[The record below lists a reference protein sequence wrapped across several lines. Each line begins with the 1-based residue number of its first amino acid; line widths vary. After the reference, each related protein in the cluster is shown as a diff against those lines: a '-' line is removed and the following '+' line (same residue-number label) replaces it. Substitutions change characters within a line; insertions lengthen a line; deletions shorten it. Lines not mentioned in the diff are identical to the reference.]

1 MRDTL
6 AALFLVL
13 AGAGAQAG
21 SASYAIDVGGQ
32 EIEASWHW
40 PDGPAQGLVLLQHGF
55 SRRCAN
61 LRGLA
66 SAMADGGWLV
76 LCLNADMAGGNPP
89 LAGTFA
95 KALLAGRIAA
105 PDGGPL
111 PQRWVAA
118 GHSAG
123 GAFATTLA
131 MAITSAQPARVE
143 RLLLLDPVGV
153 VALPR
158 TPTLALL
165 ALPMACNAKQQS
177 LPALLIAPNADVF
190 QMPPDATHMDAEGED
205 TDAIARAACTPGEP
219 QPANVRLLR
228 ELALRWIAGDA
239 EPSIEA
245 ALRSGRLTSLR
256 AARAAPALPPAPAP
270 ARGR

>member
-1 MRDTL
+1 MRRTL
-6 AALFLVL
+6 AALLLAL

-21 SASYAIDVGGQ
+21 AASYPIDVGGQ

-66 SAMADGGWLV
+66 SAMADSGWLV
-76 LCLNADMAGGNPP
+76 LCLNADMASGNPR
-89 LAGTFA
+89 LAGVFA
-95 KALLAGRIAA
+95 RALLQGRIVA

-123 GAFATTLA
+123 GAFAARLTT
-131 MAITSAQPARVE
+131 AIAAAQPGRVE
-143 RLLLLDPVGV
+143 RMLLLDPVGV
-153 VALPR
+153 TALPA

-165 ALPMACNAKQQS
+165 APPMACNAMQQS
-177 LPALLIAPNADVF
+177 LPALLAAPNAEVLQLAF
-190 QMPPDATHMDAEGED
+190 EATHMDAEGEH
-205 TDAIARAACTPGEP
+205 TDAIARAACKPGEP

-228 ELALRWIAGDA
+228 ELAQRWIAGDA
-239 EPSIEA
+239 QPALEA
-245 ALRSGRLTSLR
+245 ALRNGQLSPLR
-256 AARAAPALPPAPAP
+256 AARAAPAPPLAPAPAP
-270 ARGR
+270 GR

>member
-1 MRDTL
+1 VQRTL

-13 AGAGAQAG
+13 AGAGASAG
-21 SASYAIDVGGQ
+21 SASYGIDVGGQ

-40 PDGPAQGLVLLQHGF
+40 PEASPQGLVLLQHGF

-66 SAMADGGWLV
+66 SAIAGSGWLV
-76 LCLNADMAGGNPP
+76 LCLNADMAGGNPR
-89 LAGTFA
+89 LARTFA
-95 KALLAGRIAA
+95 QALLQGRVVA

-123 GAFATTLA
+123 GAFAKALTAALA
-131 MAITSAQPARVE
+131 VAQPGRVA

-153 VALPR
+153 TAVPA

-165 ALPMACNAKQQS
+165 APPMACNTMQQS
-177 LPALLIAPNADVF
+177 LPALLAAPGAEVF
-190 QMPPDATHMDAEGED
+190 QLPADATHMDAEGED
-205 TDAIARAACTPGEP
+205 TDAIARAACSPREP
-219 QPANVRLLR
+219 QPANVALLR
-228 ELALRWIAGDA
+228 EIARRWIAGDA
-239 EPSIEA
+239 QPLIEA
-245 ALRSGRLTSLR
+245 ALRDGRLTSLR
-256 AARAAPALPPAPAP
+256 AARAAPAPPPAPVP
-270 ARGR
+270 DRGR

>member
-1 MRDTL
+1 VQRTL
-6 AALFLVL
+6 AALFLAL

-21 SASYAIDVGGQ
+21 AASYAIDVAGQ

-40 PDGPAQGLVLLQHGF
+40 PDAPAQGLVLLQHGF

-66 SAMADGGWLV
+66 SAMAGEGWLV
-76 LCLNADMAGGNPP
+76 LCLNADMAGGNPR
-89 LAGTFA
+89 LSRSFA
-95 KALLAGRIAA
+95 QALLQGRIAA

-131 MAITSAQPARVE
+131 AAITAAQPGRIE
-143 RLLLLDPVGV
+143 RMLLLDPVGV
-153 VALPR
+153 KTVPD
-158 TPTLALL
+158 TPSLALL
-165 ALPMACNAKQQS
+165 APPMACNARQQS
-177 LPALLIAPNADVF
+177 LPALLAASGAGVF
-190 QMPPDATHMDAEGED
+190 QLPSDATHMDAEGED
-205 TDAIARAACTPGEP
+205 TDAIARAACKPGEL
-219 QPANVRLLR
+219 QPANVALLR

-239 EPSIEA
+239 QPAIDA
-245 ALRSGRLTSLR
+245 ALREGRLSPLR
-256 AARAAPALPPAPAP
+256 AARAAPAPPPAPAP
-270 ARGR
+270 APGR